1 VKQNQRTASQTLR
14 ICSFAPLRET
24 KQAAMTRLI
33 VCLFCLFVF
42 APAFSQAP
50 AINFKHIRNED
61 GLSNSTIE
69 CIYQDGRGFIW
80 FGTRDGLNRYD
91 GYKIKVFKTNDSIT
105 SSISDNF
112 ITCLFQ
118 DKSQQLWIGTANGL
132 NSFDP
137 VTNSFTRYK
146 YSGKSGSISYNYI
159 SSIVEESNNR
169 LLISTLGGGLNIFD
183 KNTKSFTSL
192 RQNGTAKGPASDKIY
207 CLYKDSRGNTW
218 VGSDAGVQ
226 IFDAENAFFKT
237 PAEVANISNAVTAIK
252 EDKGGNL
259 IIGTAG
265 NGLYLFNQQ
274 FNTLKQ
280 FSHSVTDN
288 ASISSDLVRAI
299 WVTASGKI
307 WTGTVNGGLDLFDP
321 VSGRFFNYKYEPGDP
336 QSLSQRTVSA
346 LYEDNQENLWVGT
359 HRGGVNIYMPKTE
372 KFSLYRQERSDNSLS
387 YNDVK
392 SFCEDREGNI
402 WIGTDGGGLNLF
414 DRNKKTFTHFKYDPL
429 NGRSL
434 ASNEVLGIT
443 EDSKGKLWVGTWG
456 GGLCLL
462 DRASRTFTRL
472 THSAA
477 DNGSISSNFI
487 QAIFEDSQ
495 QRLWIATYYGGLNLY
510 DQNTKKFS
518 AVKTSTSGKTKIS
531 GNNTVSINE
540 GKSGNIWIGTDDGG
554 LNCLQRSTGEF
565 IHYFNN
571 EEKKPDLRV
580 IFVDSHNRLWVG
592 QKGLY
597 LFDEKQNVFQL
608 FTKKAGLSDEFIKGM
623 EEDNNGIFWITTSN
637 GLTKFDPS
645 TLAFKKYNTAD
656 GLQGMEFEANA
667 FLKTK
672 DGQIFFG
679 GVNGFNSFYPKNI
692 STNSFVPPVYI
703 TDLQISNDPHPAAKQ
718 KEDISYTHKVT
729 LSYKQSTF
737 AFSFAALNY
746 VASENNRFAYKLDGW
761 DKDWIEAGN
770 DRKASY
776 TNVSPGTYTFR
787 VKASNNDGVWNETG
801 QEITLVITPPFWA
814 TWWFR
819 TIVGLIV
826 GGVAYSFYQNKR
838 KLERQKLEE
847 EKKEEVHQLQLQFFT
862 NISHEFRTPLSLIM
876 GPAEKLMQEK
886 TASQHHQY
894 YNIIYRN
901 AYRLMNLINELMDF
915 RKAESGILKLHAM
928 PGNMELFLQEIA
940 EEFSEAAS
948 EKNIRFTVSTSGIPN
963 ESWFDRQILEKIL
976 INLIGNSFKYTASG
990 GTITVQ
996 AVASMEGY
1004 KPPFENDLNIA
1015 SDYKPLQTI
1024 YLRVADNGIGISK
1037 ESIVHLFERYYKV
1050 SDSHMG
1056 YGIGLAFVKSITA
1069 LHKGSIR
1076 VYSERNKGTEII
1088 VALPC
1093 SREDFSDE
1101 ERWMSNQTPNSTFAG
1116 AYDVED
1122 KPEELPV
1129 EEEPQPENSDAPLIL
1144 IVDDNDELRNFL
1156 RDSIGKKYR
1165 IAEAANGKDGLALA
1179 KADHPDLIISDIM
1192 MPVMN
1197 GVDLC
1202 RQVKEDVEISDIPFL
1217 MLTAKESLQSK
1228 IEGTDSGADH
1238 YFTKPISINLLEKTI
1253 DNIFRQKEKLKE
1265 KYRRDYYSEVKDI
1278 VQSSK
1283 DKDFLQELITVIETH
1298 ISSPEM
1304 DINYIC
1310 TQIGMSR
1317 TSLYHKIKSIT
1328 GQSIGEF
1335 IRSIRLKKAAQLL
1348 TEEDIS
1354 ITEAMYSVGIQTQSY
1369 FTKAFKAE
1377 FGKTPSQF
1385 LKELKR

>member
-1 VKQNQRTASQTLR
+1 VCPFCQIATNQLHMIR
-14 ICSFAPLRET
+14 FV
-24 KQAAMTRLI
+24 
-33 VCLFCLFVF
+33 VCLCCCFLFI
-42 APAFSQAP
+42 APVFSQAP
-50 AINFKHIRNED
+50 AINFKHIQNED

-69 CIYQDGRGFIW
+69 CIYQDGRGFVW

-91 GYKIKVFKTNDSIT
+91 GYKIKVFKTNDSIAT
-105 SSISDNF
+105 SISDNF

-146 YSGKSGSISYNYI
+146 YTGKPGSISYNYI
-159 SSIVEESNNR
+159 SSIVEENNNR

-183 KNTKSFTSL
+183 KTTRSFTSL

-218 VGSDAGVQ
+218 VGSDAGIQ

-237 PAEVANISNAVTAIK
+237 PAAISNVNNAVTAIK

-280 FSHSVTDN
+280 FSHSATDN
-288 ASISSDLVRAI
+288 ASISSNLVRAI

-414 DRNKKTFTHFKYDPL
+414 DKNKQTFSHPVSAHII
-429 NGRSL
+429 GP
-434 ASNEVLGIT
+434 EVLGIT
-443 EDSKGKLWVGTWG
+443 EDSNGKLWIATWG
-456 GGLCLL
+456 GGLCNL
-462 DRASRTFTRL
+462 DYKSRAISRFTNNP
-472 THSAA
+472 A
-477 DNGSISSNFI
+477 DSTSISSNFI
-487 QAIFEDSQ
+487 QSIFEDSRK
-495 QRLWIATYYGGLNLY
+495 RLWIATYYGGLNLF
-510 DQNTKKFS
+510 DQRTKKFS
-518 AVKTSTSGKTKIS
+518 LVKTSSSGKTKIS
-531 GNNTVSINE
+531 GSHVVSINE
-540 GKSGNIWIGTDDGG
+540 DKSGNIWIGTDDGG
-554 LNCLQRSTGEF
+554 LNCLHQSTGEF
-565 IHYFNN
+565 VHYFNDD
-571 EEKKPDLRV
+571 EKKPDLRI
-580 IFVDSHNRLWVG
+580 IFIDSHNRLWIG
-592 QKGLY
+592 QRGLY
-597 LFDEKQNVFQL
+597 LFNEKQNTFEL
-608 FTKKAGLSDEFIKGM
+608 FTKKAGLSDEFIKGIV
-623 EEDNNGIFWITTSN
+623 EDNNGIFWITTSN
-637 GLTKFDPS
+637 GLTRFNPS
-645 TLAFKKYNTAD
+645 TLEFKKYNTAD

-667 FLKTK
+667 FLKTR

-692 STNSFVPPVYI
+692 FTNNFIPPVYI
-703 TDLQISNDPHPAAKQ
+703 TDLQISNDPNASAKQ
-718 KEDISYTHKVT
+718 KEDISYTHKVV

-737 AFSFAALNY
+737 AFSFAALNF
-746 VASENNRFAYKLDGW
+746 VASENNKFAYKLDGW
-761 DKDWIEAGN
+761 DKVWLEAGN

-787 VKASNNDGVWNETG
+787 VKASNNDGIWNETG
-801 QEITLVITPPFWA
+801 QTITIVITPPFWA
-814 TWWFR
+814 TWWFK
-819 TIVGLIV
+819 TIVALIV
-826 GGVAYSFYQNKR
+826 GAVAYNIYQNKR

-847 EKKEEVHQLQLQFFT
+847 EKKEEVHQMQLQFFT

-876 GPAEKLMQEK
+876 GPAEKLMAEK
-886 TASQHHQY
+886 STSQNNQY
-894 YNIIYRN
+894 HKVIYRN
-901 AYRLMNLINELMDF
+901 AHRLMNLINELMDF

-948 EKNIRFTVSTSGIPN
+948 EKNIHFSVSTSGIPA
-963 ESWFDRQILEKIL
+963 ETWFDRQILEKIL

-996 AVASMEGY
+996 ALASMEGY
-1004 KPPFENDLNIA
+1004 KPSFENNLNIA

-1024 YLRVADNGIGISK
+1024 YLRVTDNGIGISK

-1076 VYSERNKGTEII
+1076 VFSERNKGTEII

-1093 SREDFSDE
+1093 SREDFDDH
-1101 ERWMSNQTPNSTFAG
+1101 ERWMNNQPANSTFAG
-1116 AYDVED
+1116 AYNREE
-1122 KPEELPV
+1122 KPEDMPV
-1129 EEEPQPENSDAPLIL
+1129 EEEPLPENEEAPLIL

-1156 RDSIGKKYR
+1156 KDSIGKKYR
-1165 IAEAANGKDGLALA
+1165 IAEAANGRDGLELA
-1179 KADHPDLIISDIM
+1179 KSTHPDLIISDIM

-1202 RQVKEDVEISDIPFL
+1202 RQVKDDVEISDIPFL

-1253 DNIFRQKEKLKE
+1253 DNIFKQKEKLKE
-1265 KYRRDYYSEVKDI
+1265 KYRRDHYSEVKDI
-1278 VQSSK
+1278 VQNSK
-1283 DKDFLQELITVIETH
+1283 DKDFLQELINVIETH

-1354 ITEAMYSVGIQTQSY
+1354 ITEAMYNVGIQTQSY